1 MSIFCFIRAKAGCFL
16 FCSLLFLVFSA
27 SSLASSEDEFD
38 AFVAQQAQEVE
49 LEQQAF
55 LQYQQALEAGFD
67 AYQKAYQQEFEAYSR
82 EITQQWG
89 EFLELGPKTWVSYV
103 ENNQVRRVADFEQG
117 RADLTLLLGAGDTA
131 DGVEQRIN
139 GLVHQWRNSTEA
151 DAYQADQLSQRIE
164 QRLQNH
170 SSVVKT
176 AQPGEQRIFA
186 LEDIT
191 AAGLDSSPYVK
202 VSQPVSAPVQWE
214 ITKTMNGEKAV
225 VTASFVIPHSV
236 RKKANRFSE
245 EVTAAAVRERL
256 PPELILAVIETESS
270 FNPMARSHIPAYG
283 LMQIV
288 PRSAGKDASR
298 YLYGESKLL
307 APSYLYKIDKNIGV
321 GSAYLHIL
329 YYRYMR
335 KVTDPISRLYCVIA
349 AYNTGASNVGT
360 AFIGRKSFSKAVD
373 TINGMTSDEVYQV
386 LINELAYEETR
397 KYLAKV
403 TRRMKKYVK
412 EASSESDQI

>member
-1 MSIFCFIRAKAGCFL
+1 MSIFCFTSVRSACFL
-16 FCSLLFLVFSA
+16 LFSLLFIFSSA
-27 SSLASSEDEFD
+27 SVLASSEDEFE

-55 LQYQQALEAGFD
+55 EQYQRELEAGFE
-67 AYQKAYQQEFEAYSR
+67 AYQKAYQEEFEAYNR

-103 ENNQVRRVADFEQG
+103 QNNQVRRVADFEQG
-117 RADLTLLLGAGDTA
+117 RAEVTLLLGADDTA
-131 DGVEQRIN
+131 EGVEQQIRAI
-139 GLVHQWRNSTEA
+139 VSQWLNSTEA
-151 DAYQADQLSQRIE
+151 DAYQADQLSQRVE
-164 QRLQNH
+164 QRLLDH

-176 AQPGEQRIFA
+176 AQPGGQRIFA
-186 LEDIT
+186 LADVT
-191 AAGLDSSPYVK
+191 AAGFDGSPYVK
-202 VSQPVSAPVQWE
+202 VSQQATAPVQWE
-214 ITKTMNGEKAV
+214 ITKTMNGEKAM

-298 YLYGESKLL
+298 YLYGETKLL

-349 AYNTGASNVGT
+349 AYNTGASNVGA
-360 AFIGRKSFSKAVD
+360 AFIGRKSFSRAVD
-373 TINGMTSDEVYQV
+373 TINSMTSEEVYQV
-386 LINELAYEETR
+386 LVKELAYEETR

-403 TRRMKKYVK
+403 TSRMKKYVK
-412 EASSESDQI
+412 EPLIKSGRI